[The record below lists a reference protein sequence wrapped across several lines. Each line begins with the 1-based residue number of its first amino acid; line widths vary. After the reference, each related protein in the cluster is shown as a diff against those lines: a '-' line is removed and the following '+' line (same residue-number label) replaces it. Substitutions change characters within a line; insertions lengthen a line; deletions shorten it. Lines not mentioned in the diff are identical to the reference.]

1 MSKHFT
7 NIFFAHD
14 TLNHYCSQ
22 LIIHTK
28 FEEFFLQVVH
38 KNESYKSI
46 YKLHMRCNRRCAVK
60 IIHVR

>member
-14 TLNHYCSQ
+14 TFNHYCSQ

-28 FEEFFLQVVH
+28 FEEFFYKWFTKMKVISPFTSSICVVI
-38 KNESYKSI
+38 ED
-46 YKLHMRCNRRCAVK
+46 VQ
-60 IIHVR
+60 